1 MQILAIALTLECL
14 SRYNDSNND
23 SSNDS
28 ICHEIHAETM
38 HERRNGSRAHFDRSI
53 ESATSRL

>member
-1 MQILAIALTLECL
+1 MQILAIALTLEYL

-23 SSNDS
+23 SNDS